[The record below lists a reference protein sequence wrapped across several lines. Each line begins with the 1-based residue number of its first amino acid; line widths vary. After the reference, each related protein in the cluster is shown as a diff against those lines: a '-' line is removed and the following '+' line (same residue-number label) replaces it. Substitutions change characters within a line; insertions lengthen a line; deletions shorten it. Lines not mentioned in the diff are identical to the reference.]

1 MVRINVVLLGRLIGA
16 ATIVVGIILSIWS
29 SADMNYGYGGAEQYI
44 RIFVSQALRLLASG
58 SLIYLAAE
66 ILDQVTLQ
74 RTVQPEGTQ
83 ASSAERSASLGG
95 SKGD

>member
-29 SADMNYGYGGAEQYI
+29 SADMNYGLGGAEWYI
-44 RIFVSQALRLLASG
+44 RTFVSQVLGLLASG

-74 RTVQPEGTQ
+74 RMGQPEESTQ
-83 ASSAERSASLGG
+83 TRLEHSASLGG
-95 SKGD
+95 KGD